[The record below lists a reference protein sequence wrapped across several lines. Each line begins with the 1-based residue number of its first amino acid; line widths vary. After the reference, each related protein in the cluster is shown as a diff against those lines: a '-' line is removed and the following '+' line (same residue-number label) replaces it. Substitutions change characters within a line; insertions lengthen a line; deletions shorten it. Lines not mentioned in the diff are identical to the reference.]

1 MYITTFDEID
11 FPAALSFLNLLLAT
25 HRHFCRVMGF
35 EPNEP
40 INSIAPGKPH
50 HRSTFIVLTSP
61 TDVSQRKGLNS
72 SEKIV
77 WDLRS

>member
-40 INSIAPGKPH
+40 INSIAPGKAPPSIYFY
-50 HRSTFIVLTSP
+50 R
-61 TDVSQRKGLNS
+61 LNAAYRRL
-72 SEKIV
+72 SEK
-77 WDLRS
+77 RSEFV